1 MRLNAKIGGFLGI
14 LLLAGCKAG
23 GDQERNEATGNV
35 TLVNESVNE
44 SVTPA
49 PSRPAGPPI
58 ATLTGIGVV
67 KVGETVA
74 QARAGGAAVAHIAAP
89 MPGSACTYARM
100 PGLEDVDM
108 MLDGDRIVRVDV
120 ANPAV
125 PTLGGVRVGM
135 GEDEVMKRLPGRV
148 AVEAHPYTGPVG
160 HYLIVHEPGAKRG
173 LILETDGTAVLSYRV
188 GEWDAVQLVEG
199 CS

>member
-1 MRLNAKIGGFLGI
+1 M
-14 LLLAGCKAG
+14 LAGCKAG

-35 TLVNESVNE
+35 VLVNESV
-44 SVTPA
+44 VPA
-49 PSRPAGPPI
+49 PDRPAGPPR
-58 ATLTGIGVV
+58 ATLSGIGAV
-67 KVGETVA
+67 KIGETVA
-74 QARAGGAAVAHIAAP
+74 QARAGGIAIARIEAP
-89 MPGSACTYARM
+89 MPGSSCTYVRM

-120 ANPAV
+120 ANPDV

-135 GEDEVMKRLPGRV
+135 GEDEVLKRLPGQV

-160 HYLIVHEPGAKRG
+160 HYLIVHEPGANRG